1 MVDEFE
7 SIQLALFTSAPP
19 SLDALKLWDAIFGS
33 SPGGFQ
39 THNPGHTQAQGRVG
53 DLEVVVMAQ
62 VNRFDI
68 VMQAPVG
75 PPPAMPPAP
84 IPDIQKALDDG
95 ISYAEKALPY
105 LNVGRVAA
113 VIQGNCFASS
123 PQDAVAKFISLYPD
137 CKVPAGATAV
147 TYEFT
152 APKKSGLNQNRNLM
166 RLCRWQTVHSQYFNL
181 APGTTQVAQRFAV
194 HSYVDVFSE
203 AMEALSAQDALAG
216 LKEVADEANKIIA
229 GGPNAVS

>member
-19 SLDALKLWDAIFGS
+19 SLNALKLWEVVFNS

-39 THNPGHTQAQGRVG
+39 THNPGHTQAQGRVDG
-53 DLEVVVMAQ
+53 LEVVLMAQ

-75 PPPAMPPAP
+75 PPPALPPAP
-84 IPDIQKALDDG
+84 IPDIQKALSDG

-105 LNVGRVAA
+105 LEAGRVAA

-123 PQDAVAKFISLYPD
+123 PQEAVSKFISLYPD
-137 CKVPAGATAV
+137 YKVPQGATGV
-147 TYEFT
+147 NYEFT
-152 APKKSGLNQNRNLM
+152 VPRKSALNQSRKLM
-166 RLCRWQTVHSQYFNL
+166 RLCRWQTVQAQYFNSGS
-181 APGTTQVAQRFAV
+181 GTTQVAQRFAV

-203 AMEALSAQDALAG
+203 AMEALSVEDTLAA

>member
-1 MVDEFE
+1 MVEEFE

-39 THNPGHTQAQGRVG
+39 THSPGHTQAQGRIG

-68 VMQAPVG
+68 IMQAPIG

-84 IPDIQKALDDG
+84 IPDIQQALADG
-95 ISYAEKALPY
+95 ISYAERALPF
-105 LNVGRVAA
+105 LTVGRVAA
-113 VIQGNCFASS
+113 VLQGNCFASS
-123 PQDAVAKFISLYPD
+123 PQDAVSKFIQLYPEY
-137 CKVPAGATAV
+137 KVPADATAV

-152 APKKSGLNQNRNLM
+152 APKKSTLNPNRRLM
-166 RLCRWQTVHSQYFNL
+166 RLCRWQTVHSQYFNMS
-181 APGTTQVAQRFAV
+181 PGTTQVAQRFAV
-194 HSYVDVFSE
+194 HSYVDIFSE

-216 LKEVADEANKIIA
+216 LREVLEEANKIIV
-229 GGPNAVS
+229 GGPNAVG